1 MELHTLGVDGGYT
14 QQDVVE
20 VAKCFT
26 GWTIRRPQ
34 QDGEFFYNPLLHVNG
49 AKRVLGHTID
59 AGGMNDAMEVIHLLT
74 HDPHTA
80 RHISQQIA
88 QHFVSDNPSAS
99 LVGRMAQTFTS
110 SDGDIKAVL
119 HTMFYSPE
127 FWSRDAYAVKIKS
140 PFELVVSAARAVGA
154 NVDLPLPMMLWSARI
169 GEPLYQCQPPTGY
182 KDTADTWVNT
192 GALLNRLNYSL
203 TLAGNRLRGAHVDI
217 ATLVGG
223 DAVNDPNR
231 ALDRAI
237 KVLLNGDISAQTR
250 STLEK
255 QLNDP
260 QVIEAKLD
268 DPIKK
273 INVGTVAGLVLGA
286 PEFQRR

>member
-1 MELHTLGVDGGYT
+1 
-14 QQDVVE
+14 
-20 VAKCFT
+20 
-26 GWTIRRPQ
+26 
-34 QDGEFFYNPLLHVNG
+34 
-49 AKRVLGHTID
+49 
-59 AGGMNDAMEVIHLLT
+59 
-74 HDPHTA
+74 
-80 RHISQQIA
+80 
-88 QHFVSDNPSAS
+88 
-99 LVGRMAQTFTS
+99 
-110 SDGDIKAVL
+110 
-119 HTMFYSPE
+119 
-127 FWSRDAYAVKIKS
+127 
-140 PFELVVSAARAVGA
+140 
-154 NVDLPLPMMLWSARI
+154 
-169 GEPLYQCQPPTGY
+169 
-182 KDTADTWVNT
+182 
-192 GALLNRLNYSL
+192 
-203 TLAGNRLRGAHVDI
+203 VDI